1 MLLVSEQRRG
11 DLRRIVQTRG
21 FASLAELAEQLSVSE
36 STIRRDVELL
46 ERLGEAK
53 RTHGGVFWTGSP
65 TKMQVFD
72 ARGGNRSAYKRQIA
86 AVAAANIDDG
96 DTILLDG
103 GSTTYEIARQL
114 LDRRLQV
121 VTNSLPVAN
130 LLSGCESVD
139 LILIGGCV
147 DRRTGVTLG
156 PMADQF
162 LAQLRVDKA
171 FLSVAGVDAEGFYNS
186 NLLLVET
193 EKMMSQIATKTYIA
207 VDSSKFG
214 RASLSRLC
222 GLDQVQAVIA
232 DAALATNWQKRLQA
246 AGVELLLASGEQHPA
261 AESD

>member
-21 FASLAELAEQLSVSE
+21 FASLGELAEQLAVSE
-36 STIRRDVELL
+36 STVRRDLELL
-46 ERLGEAK
+46 ERQGEAK

-65 TKMQVFD
+65 TKMRVFD
-72 ARGGNRSAYKRQIA
+72 SRDGNTSQHKKQIA
-86 AVAAANIDDG
+86 VVAASRVADG
-96 DTILLDG
+96 DTVLLDG

-130 LLSGCESVD
+130 LLSGCDSVE

-147 DRRTGVTLG
+147 DHRTGVTLG
-156 PMADQF
+156 PMADGL
-162 LAQLRVDKA
+162 LAQLRVDQA
-171 FLSVAGVDAEGFYNS
+171 FLSVAGVDEDGFYNS

-193 EKMMSQIATKTYIA
+193 EKMMSRIARTTCIA
-207 VDSSKFG
+207 ADSSKFG

-222 GLDQVQAVIA
+222 GLDDVQCVITD
-232 DAALATNWQKRLQA
+232 DALPSSWQKRLQA
-246 AGVELLLASGEQHPA
+246 SGVELVLAG
-261 AESD
+261 D